1 MLELFLLFAFL
12 IHIYFSDK
20 ETNRIWKILIDQDY
34 RLKDLED
41 KLKKLT

>member
-1 MLELFLLFAFL
+1 MLDLFLLFMFFVHVYL
-12 IHIYFSDK
+12 SDK
-20 ETNRIWKILIDQDY
+20 EHTRIWKILIDQDY

>member
-1 MLELFLLFAFL
+1 MLELFLLFALF

-34 RLKDLED
+34 RLKDIED